1 MFYARPVRDLC
12 ILPASHSSAMTDAER
27 IRTLLEYTRMNGKN
41 FARRIGLSYPD
52 SIYHIL
58 RGRNGISDKLADR
71 IAMTF
76 PQIDKGWLLTGE
88 GSMFRPERHREQV
101 WNTLPGLAGECRLPQ
116 QQVPLYDFEAVAG
129 LVPIFTNQNTPID
142 YISIPDLPRCD
153 GAVYVRGD
161 SMYPLLKAGDI
172 VMYKQIQDYYNII
185 WGEMYLIS
193 FNYEGEEYI
202 TVKFIKKVEDRPD
215 TVLLVSHNPHHAPK
229 EIPVTAIR
237 ALAMVKASIR
247 FNTMG

>member
-1 MFYARPVRDLC
+1 
-12 ILPASHSSAMTDAER
+12 MTDAQR
-27 IRTLLEYTRMNGKN
+27 INFLLEYTKLNGKN
-41 FARRIGLSYPD
+41 FAMRIGLSYPD
-52 SIYHIL
+52 SIYHIQ

-71 IAMTF
+71 IVMAF
-76 PQIDKGWLLTGE
+76 PEIDKGWLLTGE
-88 GSMFRPERHREQV
+88 GDMFRSGTKRTGIVNPFLMHQAESCVRR
-101 WNTLPGLAGECRLPQ
+101 

-142 YISIPDLPRCD
+142 YISIPDLPKCD

-161 SMYPLLKAGDI
+161 SMYPLLKSGDI

-202 TVKFIKKVEDRPD
+202 TVKFIKKVEDKPD
-215 TVLLVSHNPHHAPK
+215 RVLLVSHNPHHAPK
-229 EIPVTAIR
+229 EVPVSSIR

>member
-1 MFYARPVRDLC
+1 ML
-12 ILPASHSSAMTDAER
+12 SDAQR
-27 IRTLLEYTRMNGKN
+27 IQNLLEYTRLNGKN
-41 FARRIGLSYPD
+41 FAIRIGLSHPD

-58 RGRNGISDKLADR
+58 RGRNGISDKMAER
-71 IAMTF
+71 IIMAF
-76 PQIDKGWLLTGE
+76 PEVNRSWLLSGE
-88 GSMFRPERHREQV
+88 GEMLQDQNPQVALFTPERTRRTQE
-101 WNTLPGLAGECRLPQ
+101 NTLQ
-116 QQVPLYDFEAVAG
+116 KQQVPLYDFEAVAG
-129 LVPIFTNQNTPID
+129 LVPIFTNQNHPID

-193 FNYEGEEYI
+193 FNYEGEEFI
-202 TVKFIKKVEDRPD
+202 TVKFLKKVEGQPDR
-215 TVLLVSHNPHHAPK
+215 VLLVSHNPHHAPK
-229 EIPVTAIR
+229 EIPISAIR
-237 ALAMVKASIR
+237 ALALVKASIR

>member
-1 MFYARPVRDLC
+1 ML
-12 ILPASHSSAMTDAER
+12 SDAQR
-27 IRTLLEYTRMNGKN
+27 IQNLLEYTRLNGKN
-41 FARRIGLSYPD
+41 FAIRIGLSHPD

-58 RGRNGISDKLADR
+58 RGRNGISDKMAER
-71 IAMTF
+71 IIMAF
-76 PQIDKGWLLTGE
+76 PEVNRSWLLSGE
-88 GSMFRPERHREQV
+88 GEMLQDQKPQVALFTPERTRRTQE
-101 WNTLPGLAGECRLPQ
+101 NTLQ
-116 QQVPLYDFEAVAG
+116 KQQVPLYDFEAMAG
-129 LVPIFTNQNTPID
+129 LVPIFTNQNHPID

-193 FNYEGEEYI
+193 FNYEGEEFI
-202 TVKFIKKVEDRPD
+202 TVKFLKKVEGQPDR
-215 TVLLVSHNPHHAPK
+215 VLLVSHNPHHAPK
-229 EIPVTAIR
+229 EIPISAIR
-237 ALAMVKASIR
+237 ALALVKASIR

>member
-1 MFYARPVRDLC
+1 MLTNAN
-12 ILPASHSSAMTDAER
+12 R
-27 IRTLLEYTRMNGKN
+27 IQKLLDYTQLNGKN
-41 FARRIGLSYPD
+41 FALRIGLSHPD

-58 RGRNGISDKLADR
+58 RGRNGISDKMAER
-71 IAMTF
+71 IIMAF
-76 PQIDKGWLLTGE
+76 PEVNRSWLLSGE
-88 GSMFRPERHREQV
+88 GEMVTP
-101 WNTLPGLAGECRLPQ
+101 AQ
-116 QQVPLYDFEAVAG
+116 QQASPRNHTPNPTIHHPLPKQSVPLYDFEAVAG
-129 LVPIFTNQNTPID
+129 LVPIFTNQNHPID

-193 FNYEGEEYI
+193 FSYEDEEYI
-202 TVKFIKKVEDRPD
+202 TVKFLKKVEGHPDR
-215 TVLLVSHNPHHAPK
+215 VLLVSHNPHHAPK
-229 EIPVTAIR
+229 EIPISAIR
-237 ALAMVKASIR
+237 ALALVKASIR

>member
-1 MFYARPVRDLC
+1 
-12 ILPASHSSAMTDAER
+12 MTDAQR
-27 IRTLLEYTRMNGKN
+27 INTLLEYTKLNGKN
-41 FARRIGLSYPD
+41 FAMRIGLNYPD

-71 IAMTF
+71 IVMAF
-76 PQIDKGWLLTGE
+76 PEIGKGWLLTGE
-88 GSMFRPERHREQV
+88 GEMFRSGSGRSGVLNPLLMQADMRVR
-101 WNTLPGLAGECRLPQ
+101 R

-129 LVPIFTNQNTPID
+129 LTPIFTNQNIPID
-142 YISIPDLPRCD
+142 YISIPDLPKCD

-161 SMYPLLKAGDI
+161 SMYPLLKSGDI
-172 VMYKQIQDYYNII
+172 VIYKQIQDYYNII

-193 FNYEGEEYI
+193 FNYESEEYI
-202 TVKFIKKVEDRPD
+202 TVKFIKKVENEPDR
-215 TVLLVSHNPHHAPK
+215 VLLVSHNPHHAPK
-229 EIPVTAIR
+229 EIPVLSIR